1 MIEYIPLVAVSG
13 YMIYVIITEFIDEV
27 SKA

>member
-1 MIEYIPLVAVSG
+1 MIEYIPLVVVSG